1 MVAKIG
7 TKLLDSFSRSVET
20 VFFMLLYN
28 QIALKTSELFQ
39 GEDPSKILK
48 VFGSEAA
55 IRSCKRHP
63 TILKVAPKANDLDK
77 IVELIEFLWV
87 VAFGRTP
94 EFIYEIIE
102 DTSEKKLIE
111 LKIFECPVCSGIDQ
125 NDLNLNKLEKIHSGK
140 EKYSCMLTG
149 MIEGAT
155 KFLMEIQNLQNYEI
169 KITETSCILENGKM
183 EMEVKFYKKLK

>member
-7 TKLLDSFSRSVET
+7 TKLLDTFSRSVET

-28 QIALKTSELFQ
+28 QIVLKTSELFEN
-39 GEDPSKILK
+39 EDVTNILK
-48 VFGSEAA
+48 EFGSEAA

-63 TILKVAPKANDLDK
+63 TVLKFAPKANELDK

-94 EFIYEIIE
+94 EFTYEILE
-102 DTSEKKLIE
+102 DSHEKKLIN

-125 NDLNLNKLEKIHSGK
+125 NDLNLNKLEHIHSGN

-155 KFLMEIQNLQNYEI
+155 RFLMGIQDLQNYEI
-169 KITETSCILENGKM
+169 QITETDCILDNGNM
-183 EMEVKFYKKLK
+183 EMEVNFYKK